1 MSVGIINH
9 GIPRRTLKLTSRS
22 ALFLPHS
29 TALLILLNLF
39 GLAQPIT
46 NLIGWALPAYLT
58 CHALESPQKGDDAQW
73 LCYWIVFG
81 FLNYIESAAL
91 RVVLYYIPH
100 YFTIKLAFTVWLM
113 LPQTRGAERVYY
125 SALRPLFQQGKA
137 KAREI
142 NANSPA
148 TSQFGAGVGS
158 NNYSSSNRFGTTSSG
173 LNNDNSVGYSTGIN
187 TRSSGAHDNNPFTA
201 TSAAGGVGAGF
212 EGMQTTSAG
221 SVGQIVGVVIP
232 PAAGL
237 PLPENPMGAGARY

>member
-1 MSVGIINH
+1 M
-9 GIPRRTLKLTSRS
+9 L
-22 ALFLPHS
+22 AHS

-100 YFTIKLAFTVWLM
+100 YFTIKLAATVWLM

-142 NANSPA
+142 NANSPTTS
-148 TSQFGAGVGS
+148 TSQFG
-158 NNYSSSNRFGTTSSG
+158 SSSNRFGTTSA
-173 LNNDNSVGYSTGIN
+173 LNNDNSVGYSTGVN
-187 TRSSGAHDNNPFTA
+187 THASSASSSAHDNNPFHS
-201 TSAAGGVGAGF
+201 TSAAGGVGSGF

-221 SVGQIVGVVIP
+221 SIGRVGGIAVP
-232 PAAGL
+232 PASGM
-237 PLPENPMGAGARY
+237 PLPEVNQGSNY

>member
-1 MSVGIINH
+1 
-9 GIPRRTLKLTSRS
+9 
-22 ALFLPHS
+22 
-29 TALLILLNLF
+29 
-39 GLAQPIT
+39 
-46 NLIGWALPAYLT
+46 
-58 CHALESPQKGDDAQW
+58 
-73 LCYWIVFG
+73 
-81 FLNYIESAAL
+81 
-91 RVVLYYIPH
+91 
-100 YFTIKLAFTVWLM
+100 

-187 TRSSGAHDNNPFTA
+187 TRSTGAHDNNPFTA